1 MACGGARS
9 RPIFCREGH
18 ERTRGATGRAPAD
31 AVPDRRGL
39 GRDGR
44 HGIPGREVAF
54 AGQYQRTEPH
64 DVRTLKRLGRAASGS
79 PLVDLVQAKDA
90 APEDEL
96 RLGLIAL
103 VALAALARTDA
114 DSPTGH

>member
-1 MACGGARS
+1 MS
-9 RPIFCREGH
+9 VL
-18 ERTRGATGRAPAD
+18 TGRPD
-31 AVPDRRGL
+31 ARLLMRYRIDEALAGTEGTAFPDGKLIAGVLIR
-39 GRDGR
+39 
-44 HGIPGREVAF
+44 AF